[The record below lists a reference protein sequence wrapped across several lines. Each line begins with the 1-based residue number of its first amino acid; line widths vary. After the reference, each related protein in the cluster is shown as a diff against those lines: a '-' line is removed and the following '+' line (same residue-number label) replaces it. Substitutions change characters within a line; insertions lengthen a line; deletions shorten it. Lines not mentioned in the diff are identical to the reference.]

1 MIQVKIKDIASNKLT
16 HGGQFDTIEEAQ
28 DWIQQTESG
37 AINPWGIPQRQKK
50 VSECSQEELDSALEI
65 IPEQS
70 ESQDDEMV
78 VIQEAMAVLPASY
91 EIEITQID
99 RSQEIINFNKREFLS
114 ETDYIVLRH
123 IGQKALGIE
132 TTLSDQE
139 YFALE
144 AQRQQAREEIVE

>member
-1 MIQVKIKDIASNKLT
+1 MMQVKIKDIASNQLT

-50 VSECSQEELDSALEI
+50 VSECTQEELDSALEI

-91 EIEITQID
+91 EIEITQVD
-99 RSQEIINFNKREFLS
+99 RSQEIINFNKKKFLD
-114 ETDYIVLRH
+114 ENDYVLLRH
-123 IGQKALGIE
+123 IGQKLIGVP
-132 TTLSDQE
+132 TTLTEQE
-139 YFALE
+139 IFDLE
-144 AQRQQAREEIVE
+144 VQKQQAREEIIE